1 MTSAANTNASRDRR
15 MGSLL
20 EVLLA
25 FLRLGVSCLGANYRS
40 RNSVV
45 KLLDE
50 WP

>member
-1 MTSAANTNASRDRR
+1 
-15 MGSLL
+15 MGPPL
-20 EVLLA
+20 EVLLV
-25 FLRLGVSCLGANYRS
+25 FVRLGVSCLGANYRS